1 MFEIMSVSGLE
12 VQREIVAALP
22 EVMDDSQHATVAG
35 RLKSVSLYVFLRTVV
50 CSFLLQNVTKCKLYV
65 V

>member
-35 RLKSVSLYVFLRTVV
+35 RLKSVSLYVFKESGLFV
-50 CSFLLQNVTKCKLYV
+50 SAAKCNAV
-65 V
+65 